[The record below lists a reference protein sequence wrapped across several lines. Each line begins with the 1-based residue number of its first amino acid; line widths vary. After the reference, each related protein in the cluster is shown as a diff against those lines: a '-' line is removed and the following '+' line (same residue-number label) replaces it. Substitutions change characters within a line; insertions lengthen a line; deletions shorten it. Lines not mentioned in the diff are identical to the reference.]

1 MGKIQT
7 VNAIESI
14 SSKLDW
20 LRHLDPKIFRF
31 DDPEVEALGK
41 DLSDLVVDLFGHGSP
56 EFEKFHEYRIC
67 MGPWSMKDSSSEK
80 QMKFEL
86 GIPKAVKDLT
96 ELLEAV
102 GSLESSG
109 ETKPSDGPSADGKVE
124 AAPGET
130 SRTEK
135 KKTVPP
141 LKAQPP
147 VAEPQAGKT
156 TQPSQKKTAEKPM
169 EKPREKKP
177 TGDSDM
183 PPVREKTS
191 TGTKV
196 LLLHSGEDEM
206 TVSVIDLLDKLG
218 VDTIM
223 PDASQESTAEYM
235 GEIAGI
241 SKVSFA
247 VYLLNPDEKT
257 LFPGLPG
264 KISKAKPRQDTIFEL
279 GLLVG
284 KLGRDRVA
292 VLFRRERG
300 VDIPDDF
307 FGVNY
312 VAFDAAGGWKINLIK
327 LLKASGF
334 KVDANILFE

>member
-1 MGKIQT
+1 MVDMGKIQT

-14 SSKLDW
+14 SSKLEW

-41 DLSDLVVDLFGHGSP
+41 ELSDLVVDLFGHGSP

-80 QMKFEL
+80 QAKFEL
-86 GIPKAVKDLT
+86 GIPKAVTDLS

-109 ETKPSDGPSADGKVE
+109 ETKK
-124 AAPGET
+124 T
-130 SRTEK
+130 S
-135 KKTVPP
+135 PP

-156 TQPSQKKTAEKPM
+156 TQPSQKKTAEKPK

-183 PPVREKTS
+183 PPVREKTPP
-191 TGTKV
+191 GTKV

-300 VDIPDDF
+300 VDIPEDF

-334 KVDANILFE
+334 EVDANILFE